1 MTVTAP
7 RRGDAVRLRGRAG
20 RLLLVAVPLVFLGF
34 LFVYPLGSILLTS
47 LVPEGRLDTSGFA
60 AVATRPSL
68 RGAAWFT
75 LWQAVVSTVLTVAA
89 ALPAAYVFARYQFP
103 GKRLLRAA
111 ITVPFVL
118 PTVVV
123 ASAFL
128 ALLGPTGPLGVDLRH
143 TVWAIL
149 LAHVFFNY
157 AVVVRTVGG
166 LWAHLDPS
174 LEEAARMLGANRWQ
188 VFRRVTVPL
197 LRPALAAAASIVF
210 LFTFSSFGVVLILG
224 GLRYRTLE
232 VEIWR
237 QTMAFLDLPLAGAL
251 AVVQLV
257 AIGLLLAVYSRY
269 QEQRAVEQRLRPV
282 REAARRPAGAR
293 ERLFVGTT
301 LGVTALFLGA
311 PLAVLVERSL
321 RGPGGW
327 TTAFYGELFA
337 ERTTALFVPPFEAIR
352 NSLQFAVTAMVIA
365 LVVGMLAAVVVA
377 YRRGTVSRT
386 FDVLLMLP
394 LGTSAV
400 TIGLGFLLAFDWP
413 VDLRTSAALI
423 PLAHSLVAIPFVVRT
438 AVPVLRSVQRRLREA
453 AAVLGAPP
461 ARAWREVDLPLASRA
476 ALVGA
481 GFAFAVSLGEFGATA
496 FVARPDTPTLPVAI
510 FRLLGQPGALN
521 FGQAMA
527 MSTVLMVL
535 TAASI
540 FLIERFRIGELGE
553 F

>member
-1 MTVTAP
+1 MTGTVP
-7 RRGDAVRLRGRAG
+7 RRGGARLRGRAG

>member
-1 MTVTAP
+1 MTDTVP
-7 RRGDAVRLRGRAG
+7 RREGAARLRGRAG

-47 LVPEGRLDTSGFA
+47 LVPEGRLDASGFT

-75 LWQAVVSTVLTVAA
+75 LWQAVVSTVLTVTA

-128 ALLGPTGPLGVDLRH
+128 ALLGPTGPLGIDLRH

-149 LAHVFFNY
+149 LAHVFYNY

-188 VFRRVTVPL
+188 TFRRVTLPL

-257 AIGLLLAVYSRY
+257 AIGLLLAAYSRY
-269 QEQRAVEQRLRPV
+269 QEQRAVEQRLRPT
-282 REAARRPAGAR
+282 REAARRPAGVR
-293 ERLFVGTT
+293 ERVFVGAV

-352 NSLQFAVTAMVIA
+352 NSLQFAVAAMVIA

-377 YRRGTVSRT
+377 YRRGAVSRA

-413 VDLRTSAALI
+413 VDLRTSAVLI

-438 AVPVLRSVQRRLREA
+438 AVPVLRSVQQRLREA

-535 TAASI
+535 TAGSI
-540 FLIERFRIGELGE
+540 LLIERFRIGELGE